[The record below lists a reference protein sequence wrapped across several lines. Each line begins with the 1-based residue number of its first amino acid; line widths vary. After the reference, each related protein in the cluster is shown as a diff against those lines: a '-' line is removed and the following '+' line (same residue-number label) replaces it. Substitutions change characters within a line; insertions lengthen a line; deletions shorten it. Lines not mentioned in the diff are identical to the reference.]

1 MIKIIKRIMIGII
14 CLCLLIVLII
24 GIKMYV
30 NKKFIKEY
38 PNTKQ
43 EYRLIFLSI
52 FNFYEPYVA
61 DYNYGNY
68 LYKDGRYEEAEEKY
82 LKALR
87 SDAPRSKICDIEV
100 NLGLTYIELSKN
112 VEINNEIEYLK
123 KAKNH
128 FNRCANMD
136 LDDLIK
142 EEKSQNIEN
151 GQQQGE
157 NGQQQGENGQQQG
170 ENGQQ
175 QGQNGQQQG
184 ENGQQQGENGQQQG
198 EGQDDTGEQNNQSG
212 ESNLERIQQNAGKLS
227 TELSE
232 QIVSLEK
239 NSNSINTDTAGQ
251 PVNDSNP
258 QQNRNTDLP
267 SERDMNTLSER
278 NAKASEERELSQS
291 KATFGNTGGYGSNSG
306 IYDGTPC
313 TNQCW

>member
-128 FNRCANMD
+128 FDRCANMD

-157 NGQQQGENGQQQG
+157 NGQQQGERP
-170 ENGQQ
+170 
-175 QGQNGQQQG
+175 
-184 ENGQQQGENGQQQG
+184 
-198 EGQDDTGEQNNQSG
+198 TT
-212 ESNLERIQQNAGKLS
+212 R
-227 TELSE
+227 
-232 QIVSLEK
+232 
-239 NSNSINTDTAGQ
+239 
-251 PVNDSNP
+251 
-258 QQNRNTDLP
+258 
-267 SERDMNTLSER
+267 
-278 NAKASEERELSQS
+278 REWPATRS
-291 KATFGNTGGYGSNSG
+291 KWPATR
-306 IYDGTPC
+306 
-313 TNQCW
+313 